1 MQLIDMF
8 YDQMQDAK
16 QRNVPF
22 IIPIGT
28 IEYHAQHLS
37 CGTDTMVITGCLRE
51 LEKEK
56 EIVVCPP
63 IWYGVASYAVC
74 EPCVGHVHVDELAWS
89 EYLYHVLKSMVDGGV
104 HNIYCVVHHQTSKA
118 GLMPMTIAC
127 HRAAK
132 KVTMEYMEALR
143 GKGWWG
149 SNDYANYYAT
159 QGQQDDP
166 FSYIKV
172 IPLIGAEAQIAC
184 GGFDHA
190 GVWETSLMMG
200 TWPEHVDLTRCEK
213 NTEWFAES
221 AKDASAQTG
230 AHMLE
235 CTLQWLRQ
243 TIQ

>member
-1 MQLIDMF
+1 
-8 YDQMQDAK
+8 
-16 QRNVPF
+16 
-22 IIPIGT
+22 
-28 IEYHAQHLS
+28 
-37 CGTDTMVITGCLRE
+37 
-51 LEKEK
+51 
-56 EIVVCPP
+56 
-63 IWYGVASYAVC
+63 
-74 EPCVGHVHVDELAWS
+74 
-89 EYLYHVLKSMVDGGV
+89 
-104 HNIYCVVHHQTSKA
+104 
-118 GLMPMTIAC
+118 
-127 HRAAK
+127 
-132 KVTMEYMEALR
+132 MEELR

-159 QGQQDDP
+159 QGQKDDP

-190 GVWETSLMMG
+190 GIWETSLMMG

-235 CTLQWLRQ
+235 CTLRWLRE